1 MYVSIFA
8 GIRTCLCVPNFCNAR
23 SIAPCCP
30 TLLPAQCHL
39 LGNGYSEVAL
49 TFGRGHTCGTAPER
63 VANQI
68 RDSVAARAAAYPD
81 CFKAGSL
88 VPPPPR
94 PPPPPVSP
102 PPPAAP
108 SPPPAQGT
116 W

>member
-1 MYVSIFA
+1 MCQFLRGA
-8 GIRTCLCVPNFCNAR
+8 EHACVFRISAML
-23 SIAPCCP
+23 APLLHAVP
-30 TLLPAQCHL
+30 LLPAQCHL

-68 RDSVAARAAAYPD
+68 RDSVAARAAAYPE
-81 CFKAGSL
+81 CFRAGSL

-94 PPPPPVSP
+94 PPPPP
-102 PPPAAP
+102 AAP
-108 SPPPAQGT
+108 PPPPAQGT